1 MHEGRQ
7 TGAAMEEPRLM
18 PAIVETEPRAED
30 IRRLEEALYQFNV
43 EATGIRDGQLFGLFL
58 RSADGIAIGGA
69 NGWSWGET
77 CYVRNFFIPAHL
89 RGRGLG
95 ARLMADVEG
104 EARKRGC
111 RQILLETHSFQAPG
125 FYQKLGFAVTGRV
138 EHYPVGHSYLTMVKR
153 LAAGP
158 G

>member
-1 MHEGRQ
+1 
-7 TGAAMEEPRLM
+7 MEEPRFKV
-18 PAIVETEPRAED
+18 AVVETEPRAED

-95 ARLMADVEG
+95 TQLMADVET

-111 RQILLETHSFQAPG
+111 RQIMLETHSFQAPG

-138 EHYPVGHSYLTMVKR
+138 EHYPIGHSYLTMIKR
-153 LAAGP
+153 LAAEP

>member
-1 MHEGRQ
+1 LQ
-7 TGAAMEEPRLM
+7 PVT
-18 PAIVETEPRAED
+18 VETEPRPED
-30 IRRLEEALYQFNV
+30 IRTLEEALYHFNI
-43 EATGIRDGQLFGLFL
+43 EATGIRDAELFGLFL
-58 RSADGIAIGGA
+58 RSADGMTIGGA

-77 CYVRNFFIPAHL
+77 CYVRNFFVPTHL

-95 ARLMADVEG
+95 TRLMGDVEA

-111 RQILLETHSFQAPG
+111 RQIMLETHSFQAPG
-125 FYQKLGFAVTGRV
+125 FYRKLGFAVTGRV

-153 LAAGP
+153 LDKP